1 MAAENGSVCREGGQR
16 FTVSA
21 TKLATIKVEKI
32 PDLQV
37 EKPASNRLSYDM
49 RIFSPLNDAAP
60 LNELFI

>member
-1 MAAENGSVCREGGQR
+1 MAAEIGSVWREGGQR
-16 FTVSA
+16 FTVPT
-21 TKLATIKVEKI
+21 TKLTTINAEKI

-49 RIFSPLNDAAP
+49 GIFSPLNDAAP